1 MRYAVGMNSNT
12 HISLEAR
19 SLTALK
25 LKVAARKAFG
35 WTEDGDQLVI
45 TDYTKN
51 RPVKKYSQMMYH
63 PGATPFR
70 PLAVG

>member
-1 MRYAVGMNSNT
+1 MNSTN
-12 HISLEAR
+12 HISIESR
-19 SLTALK
+19 SLAALK

-35 WTEDGDQLVI
+35 WAEDGDQLVI

-63 PGATPFR
+63 PGAVPFR
-70 PLAVG
+70 QMAVS

>member
-1 MRYAVGMNSNT
+1 MGMNSTN
-12 HISLEAR
+12 HISLESR
-19 SLTALK
+19 SATALK

-35 WTEDGDQLVI
+35 WSEDGDQLVI

-63 PGATPFR
+63 PGVTPFR
-70 PLAVG
+70 QLAVG

>member
-1 MRYAVGMNSNT
+1 MNSTT

-35 WTEDGDQLVI
+35 WTEDGDRLDI
-45 TDYTKN
+45 TDYTKR
-51 RPVKKYSQMMYH
+51 RPVKKYSQMMFH
-63 PGATPFR
+63 PGAMPFR
-70 PLAVG
+70 QLAVQ